1 MYGIMRLQK
10 LKSQFSLRASMRHSY
25 REQDTPNAD
34 PARSSANRFV
44 SAGSVKDAM
53 SLYQSRLNTVGKV
66 RKNAVYAIEYLISAS
81 PAWFKDKT
89 QQEQDRYFQDALEWL
104 RGQYGKENVVCA
116 GVHRD
121 ETSPHLFAYVIPI
134 KDGKLNARAFIGGN
148 KNRLSELQTDF
159 AQQVCKPHGLQRGQE
174 KSKAKHTEIRHWYSV
189 IKDVL
194 GMPQKTKTE
203 KIKMI
208 LSGGLDEIIQGAA
221 AAAAQSKQALERV
234 SRYVKAA
241 ENLKSQAVT
250 LQERLDATEK
260 HAKALTTENQRL
272 REYQSDYSALR
283 DLVDRNRDLLVQAE
297 AARLGAPLEPIKE
310 QKQSGLGAEPVAQRE
325 TTNTTTLKM

>member
-10 LKSQFSLRASMRHSY
+10 LKSTYSLRASMRHSF

-34 PARSSANRFV
+34 HARSGANQFV
-44 SAGSVKDAM
+44 SAGSVNDAM
-53 SLYQSRLNTVGKV
+53 SLYQERLNTVGKV
-66 RKNAVYAIEYLISAS
+66 RKNAVYAIEYMISAS
-81 PAWFKDKT
+81 PAWFTGKSA
-89 QQEQDRYFQDALEWL
+89 QEQNRYFNDALEWL
-104 RGQYGKENVVCA
+104 RGQYGRENVVCA

-121 ETSPHLFAYVIPI
+121 ETSPHLWAYVIPI
-134 KDGKLNARAFIGGN
+134 KDGKLNARSFIGGN

-159 AQQVCKPHGLQRGQE
+159 ANKVCEPHGLKRGQE
-174 KSKAKHTEIRHWYSV
+174 KSRAKHTEIRHWYSV

-208 LSGGLDEIIQGAA
+208 LSGGMNEIIQGAA

-234 SRYVKAA
+234 GRYVKAA
-241 ENLKSQAVT
+241 EKLKSLAVT
-250 LQERLDATEK
+250 LEDKLNASEK
-260 HAKALTTENQRL
+260 HANALTAENQKL
-272 REYQSDYSALR
+272 RAYQSDYSALR

-297 AARLGAPLEPIKE
+297 SARLGAPLEPIKE
-310 QKQSGLGAEPVAQRE
+310 QQQGGMSAEPVAQRD

>member
-1 MYGIMRLQK
+1 
-10 LKSQFSLRASMRHSY
+10 MRHSF

-34 PARSSANRFV
+34 RARSAANKFV
-44 SAGSVKDAM
+44 SAGSVNDAM
-53 SLYQSRLNTVGKV
+53 SLYQERLNTVGKV
-66 RKNAVYAIEYLISAS
+66 RKNAVYAIEYMISAS
-81 PAWFKDKT
+81 PAWFVGKNV
-89 QQEQDRYFQDALEWL
+89 QEQNRYFQDALEWL
-104 RGQYGKENVVCA
+104 RAQYGKENVVCA

-121 ETSPHLFAYVIPI
+121 ETSPHLWAYVIPI

-234 SRYVKAA
+234 SRYVRAA

-272 REYQSDYSALR
+272 REYQSDYGSLR
-283 DLVDRNRDLLVQAE
+283 DLVERNRDLLVQAE
-297 AARLGAPLEPIKE
+297 SARYSALLEPIKE
-310 QKQSGLGAEPVAQRE
+310 QPRSGMSAEPVAQRD
-325 TTNTTTLKM
+325 TTNAATLKM